1 MADARNHRN
10 TVIDSHVQTHRT
22 VTSVPE
28 LVATLLQMLQYAAAH
43 VLCAR
48 SFTTVTAV

>member
-1 MADARNHRN
+1 MVGARNHRN

-22 VTSVPE
+22 VTTVPE
-28 LVATLLQMLQYAAAH
+28 LVATLLQMLQYTGAR

-48 SFTTVTAV
+48 SFTLVTTV